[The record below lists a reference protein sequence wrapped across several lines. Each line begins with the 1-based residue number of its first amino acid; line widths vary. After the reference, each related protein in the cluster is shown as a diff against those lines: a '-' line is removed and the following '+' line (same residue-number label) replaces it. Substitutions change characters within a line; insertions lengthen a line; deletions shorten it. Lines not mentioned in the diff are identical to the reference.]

1 MSVNNFACTVH
12 NFDSGQFHDFEPEL
26 TCTTDQLKKIERI
39 VAYILEHQPELDKA
53 VVSKHIQ
60 RMILDTEL

>member
-1 MSVNNFACTVH
+1 MSVH
-12 NFDSGQFHDFEPEL
+12 NFDSGKFHDFEPEH
-26 TCTTDQLKKIERI
+26 TCTTEQLKTTERI
-39 VAYILEHQPELDKA
+39 VAYILEHQPELNKA